1 MVGDVMQGDVGVVAT
16 ASEVAKNLT
25 VVTALVIALMGGA
38 FEWYV
43 WGRTHRRRVAEYEQQ
58 IGDLRSEHQRQI
70 SEKDTEIRKREAEIE
85 WWQRLTLRAT
95 EVADWATRGYADG
108 GIPPSPPGRGLRD
121 SSTGPGGR

>member
-1 MVGDVMQGDVGVVAT
+1 MGDLMQGDVGVVAT

-25 VVTALVIALMGGA
+25 IVTALIIALLGGS

-43 WGRTHRRRVAEYEQQ
+43 WGRTHRRIVADFEKR
-58 IGDLRSEHQRQI
+58 LA
-70 SEKDTEIRKREAEIE
+70 EKDAEHKAEITKRDAEIE

-108 GIPPSPPGRGLRD
+108 APPL
-121 SSTGPGGR
+121 GPGDRGRLGGR